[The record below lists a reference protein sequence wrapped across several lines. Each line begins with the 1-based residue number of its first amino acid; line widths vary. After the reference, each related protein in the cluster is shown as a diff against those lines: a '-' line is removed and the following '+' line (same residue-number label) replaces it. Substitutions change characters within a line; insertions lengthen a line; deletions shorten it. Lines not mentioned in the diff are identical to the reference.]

1 MEMVTVPTAEAEY
14 NRQQGK
20 YMTVS
25 VLYKMKHRLGKM
37 SVECDVW
44 RHRLV
49 LVWFSVVMLNYC
61 IVYNMRMTTLSD
73 Q

>member
-1 MEMVTVPTAEAEY
+1 MVTVQMAEAEY

-37 SVECDVW
+37 SVECDV
-44 RHRLV
+44 
-49 LVWFSVVMLNYC
+49 
-61 IVYNMRMTTLSD
+61 
-73 Q
+73 